1 MNVALRAFE
10 KPSAREKANGSKNN
24 SDPASLTVAVITAGN
39 RAISRGCR
47 FRSCRHSGL
56 GLHSRIREHS
66 WLPDPCWNSYA
77 CPASGQ
83 SSTPADVLGFARC
96 NFGLPA
102 SLLITLLSC
111 GGICGSAVT
120 RSPAVTPVLRWFGPL
135 ILFAFCSLRGI
146 LTEIA
151 VMNRHLRPASPWVYP
166 TRVFIKPK
174 FFRSQHGRRTF
185 QSN

>member
-1 MNVALRAFE
+1 VWLICFRPSGADVFSALFPALTRWANECRRCAAGMSRKSLFRLSRN
-10 KPSAREKANGSKNN
+10 SAYEGRFTSH
-24 SDPASLTVAVITAGN
+24 SLTVAVITAGN
-39 RAISRGCR
+39 RAISRGRR

-111 GGICGSAVT
+111 GGIRGSAVT
-120 RSPAVTPVLRWFGPL
+120 RSPAVTPVLRWFV
-135 ILFAFCSLRGI
+135 R
-146 LTEIA
+146 
-151 VMNRHLRPASPWVYP
+151 
-166 TRVFIKPK
+166 
-174 FFRSQHGRRTF
+174 
-185 QSN
+185 

>member
-1 MNVALRAFE
+1 MNAAAPAGMSRKSLFRLSRN
-10 KPSAREKANGSKNN
+10 SAYEGRFTCH
-24 SDPASLTVAVITAGN
+24 SLTVAVITAGN
-39 RAISRGCR
+39 RAISRGRR

-56 GLHSRIREHS
+56 GLHSRIHEHS

-111 GGICGSAVT
+111 GGIRGSAVT
-120 RSPAVTPVLRWFGPL
+120 RSPRGHPGTAMVRSL

-151 VMNRHLRPASPWVYP
+151 VMTGTYDPPARGCTLRGS
-166 TRVFIKPK
+166 
-174 FFRSQHGRRTF
+174 S
-185 QSN
+185 